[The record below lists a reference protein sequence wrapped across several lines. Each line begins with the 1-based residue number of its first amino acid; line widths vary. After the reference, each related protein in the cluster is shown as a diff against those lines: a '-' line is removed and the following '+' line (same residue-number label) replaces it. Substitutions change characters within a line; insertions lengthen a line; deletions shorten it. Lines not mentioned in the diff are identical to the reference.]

1 LGRIL
6 SILLNAHCITTGT
19 AAGGPNKKTGTGAGR
34 PNVEKVVL
42 ITPVPRIAVHSLAGN
57 QSPVTLLKLS
67 PTSAPGPLFITQHPS
82 VAYGIYAAY
91 LLAHPITF

>member
-1 LGRIL
+1 M
-6 SILLNAHCITTGT
+6 
-19 AAGGPNKKTGTGAGR
+19 
-34 PNVEKVVL
+34 
-42 ITPVPRIAVHSLAGN
+42 HSLAGN

-91 LLAHPITF
+91 LLAHPIMVLIYALSVRFFMRVVAVNKPILIPAVLVLCAMNESRDHQPRKNGISSTI